1 MDVQKMRCDFPMLQ
15 SGKLIYFDNAC
26 TTLKPKQVIGAQSEY
41 YSAYCACAGRSAHRL
56 SKKTDEQTAKA
67 RETVA
72 RFIGARPTELIW
84 TKNTSEAINLV
95 AHAFDF
101 SSRKKAVLT
110 NMEHH
115 SALLPFMHLAKK
127 GEIKTDFV
135 LANKDGTFSSDAF
148 SQCVNKETALVVVHH
163 TANSTGCA
171 SPYKE
176 IVKIA
181 HENGALVLIDAA
193 QGAPH
198 HKIDFKKEDF
208 DFLAFSGHKM
218 LGPTGI
224 GCLVAKEQH
233 LQKLNP
239 FMLGG
244 GTIETVSLSSMKLL
258 SSQERFEAGIQNYS
272 GIIGMASAAD
282 YLMKIGMENVEKYEA
297 ELDAELVSAMRS
309 ISGAQIYG
317 NTNAKGRSALVSFN
331 LKNVPPHQT
340 ALMADSL
347 SQIAL
352 RSGLFCAQPAME
364 HMGAP
369 KGAVRASLYLYNTKE
384 EIRIFKETIEKIAKL
399 G

>member
-1 MDVQKMRCDFPMLQ
+1 MDVQKIRSDFPMLQ
-15 SGKLIYFDNAC
+15 GGKLIYFDNAC
-26 TTLKPKQVIGAQSEY
+26 TTLKPKQVIDAQTEY
-41 YSAYCACAGRSAHRL
+41 YSTYSACSGRSAHHL
-56 SKKTDEQTAKA
+56 SKKTDEETAKA

-72 RFIGARPTELIW
+72 KFIGAKQTEILW

-95 AHAFDF
+95 AHSLDF
-101 SSRKKAVLT
+101 SQRKKVVLT

-115 SALLPFMHLAKK
+115 SALLPFMHLAEK
-127 GEIKTDFV
+127 GTIKTEFA
-135 LANKDGTFSSDAF
+135 LAGKDGTFTDDAF
-148 SQCVNKETALVVVHH
+148 SQSIDKNTALVVVHH
-163 TANSTGCA
+163 TTNSTGNP
-171 SPYKE
+171 SPYRE

-224 GCLVAKEQH
+224 GCLVGKSH
-233 LQKLNP
+233 LLEKLNP

-244 GTIETVSLSSMKLL
+244 GTIETVSLSGMKLHSL
-258 SSQERFEAGIQNYS
+258 PDRFEAGIQNYS
-272 GIIGMASAAD
+272 GILGMAAAAN
-282 YLMKIGMENVEKYEA
+282 YLMKIGMENIEKYEQ
-297 ELDAELVSAMRS
+297 ELDAELVAAIRQ

-317 NTNAKGRSALVSFN
+317 NTNAKGRSALVSFS
-331 LKNVPPHQT
+331 LKNVSAHQV

-369 KGAVRASLYLYNTKE
+369 KGAVRASLYLYNTKD
-384 EIRIFKETIEKIAKL
+384 EIRIFKETMEKIAKL
-399 G
+399 A

>member
-1 MDVQKMRCDFPMLQ
+1 MDAQKIRSDFPILQ
-15 SGKLIYFDNAC
+15 GGNLIYFDNAC
-26 TTLKPKQVIGAQSEY
+26 TTLKPRQAIDAQSEY
-41 YSAYCACAGRSAHRL
+41 YSSYSACSGRSAHRL
-56 SKKTDEQTAKA
+56 SKKADEKFSRS

-72 RFIGARPTELIW
+72 KFIGAKSSEIIW
-84 TKNTSEAINLV
+84 TKNTTEALNLV
-95 AHAFDF
+95 AHSFDF
-101 SSRKKAVLT
+101 SQRKKVVLT

-115 SALLPFMHLAKK
+115 SALLPFMHLAQK
-127 GEIKTDFV
+127 GAITTDFA
-135 LANKDGTFSSDAF
+135 LAGKDGTFSSDAF
-148 SQCVNKETALVVVHH
+148 STAIDKNTALVVVHH
-163 TANSTGCA
+163 TANSTGCP

-176 IVKIA
+176 ITKIA

-233 LQKLNP
+233 MQKLNP

-244 GTIETVSLSSMKLL
+244 GTIESVSLSEMKLL
-258 SSQERFEAGIQNYS
+258 QTQERFEAGVQNYA
-272 GIIGMASAAD
+272 GAIGMGEAAN
-282 YLMKIGMENVEKYEA
+282 YLMKIGMENVEEYEQGLAA
-297 ELDAELVSAMRS
+297 ELISAVQS
-309 ISGAQIYG
+309 IEGATIYG
-317 NTNAKGRSALVSFN
+317 NASSKQRSALLSFN
-331 LKNVPPHQT
+331 LKNVSAHQT
-340 ALMADSL
+340 SLMCDSL

-369 KGAVRASLYLYNTKE
+369 KGAVRASLYIYNTKE
-384 EIRIFKETIEKIAKL
+384 EIRIFRDTLEKIAKL
-399 G
+399 A